1 MPRAPRF
8 SFPMPPAETLKQI
21 SKELALR
28 HRVLPIRIAGST
40 MTVVTPNPGDAT
52 MIQELEGHTN
62 LHIDARQVSHD
73 EMLEALEFAFSH
85 ADVKE
90 SLKNT
95 GSSPAAQ
102 PMATPKPKPKPRPRE
117 GASGVR
123 RVEGASGAV
132 RISQSGA
139 YAVPETNGNSF
150 QRTTGSY
157 TSPAAPAATARA
169 PYDGHAAPRPAPQPS
184 GAYAT
189 PSYNSG
195 SLPAAQS
202 QASSSGAHQAPQ
214 FSNSHSTSVSGEFS
228 ANAANGLATGASPL
242 PSISTDPDPA
252 STSGGGMPIERAQA
266 GDEMGRFDQVED
278 IRALREESAESGAV
292 KLVDDLLYDAV
303 RMGASEIFIDPFA
316 DRFLCRARIGTR
328 QATILEMDRGEGG
341 AVQRRLRELAG
352 VTVVN
357 EDGFDTGRIVLKASG
372 GQRVDLYLRTFPG
385 YDVECHVLE
394 VVRYPSARIKPVPP
408 RGLSTGSPDNLRGLL
423 EARLGQAQLAGTVTK
438 LLLGLPTMIAISAAK
453 HRQRES
459 MMALL
464 AGVIAGPS
472 YGQRCIYVGERP
484 RYYLEDQG
492 VLLVQ
497 SSFENRRGN
506 YAMASRMSADFLFL
520 EECPDHEDIAQAM
533 QASTSQHVIFGFS
546 SPDPVDLLVHFT
558 ESPDNRRLAGRLGA
572 VLFMDSQSMK
582 LCEMTAPLKEAVGSM
597 EDSGAIQDMF
607 EAEMDQTDPLVAQSM
622 EFRAKD
628 VFKNQK

>member
-1 MPRAPRF
+1 
-8 SFPMPPAETLKQI
+8 MPPEDTLKQI
-21 SKELALR
+21 PKDLALR

-40 MTVVTPNPGDAT
+40 MTVVTPTPGDVA
-52 MIQELEGHTN
+52 MIRELEGHTKMR
-62 LHIDARQVSHD
+62 IDARQVSHD

-85 ADVKE
+85 AEVNE
-90 SLKNT
+90 ALKNP
-95 GSSPAAQ
+95 SSTPPPQPQVAA
-102 PMATPKPKPKPRPRE
+102 KPRPRE

-123 RVEGASGAV
+123 RVENSSGAV

-139 YAVPETNGNSF
+139 YAVPENNGNTF

-157 TSPAAPAATARA
+157 TAPTAPTASGRNSYDGTTAPSPAPK
-169 PYDGHAAPRPAPQPS
+169 PS
-184 GAYAT
+184 GAYSV
-189 PSYNSG
+189 PSYSSG
-195 SLPAAQS
+195 SHAAAQPP
-202 QASSSGAHQAPQ
+202 AEISGNHPAQS
-214 FSNSHSTSVSGEFS
+214 FSDSRSTSMSGEFS
-228 ANAANGLATGASPL
+228 ANAASGLASGPAPL
-242 PSISTDPDPA
+242 PSVSSDPDP
-252 STSGGGMPIERAQA
+252 SSISNGGMAIERAQA

-303 RMGASEIFIDPFA
+303 RMGSSEIFVDPFA
-316 DRFLCRARIGTR
+316 DRYLFRARIGT
-328 QATILEMDRGEGG
+328 QLATIHEMDRGQGA
-341 AVQRRLRELAG
+341 AVQRRIRELAG
-352 VTVVN
+352 VTVVS

-385 YDVECHVLE
+385 YDVECHVME
-394 VVRYPSARIKPVPP
+394 VVRYPSAKIKPVPP
-408 RGLSTGSPDNLRGLL
+408 RGLGSGSPDNLKGLL
-423 EARLGQAQLAGTVTK
+423 EARLGQAELASTVAK
-438 LLLGLPTMIAISAAK
+438 QLLGPPTMIAISAAK

-497 SSFENRRGN
+497 SRFQDRIAD
-506 YAMASRMSADFLFL
+506 YTQASRMSADYLFL
-520 EECPDHEDIAQAM
+520 EECPDHEDISLAM

-546 SPDPVDLLVHFT
+546 APDPVDLLVHFT

-572 VLFMDSQSMK
+572 VLFLDTQSMK

-597 EDSGAIQDMF
+597 EDSNAIQDMF
-607 EAEMDQTDPLVAQSM
+607 EAEMDQSSPLVAQSM
-622 EFRAKD
+622 EFSARD
-628 VFKNQK
+628 VFKNGK